1 MFITHSAYSF
11 RFGVL
16 STEQIIRLA
25 EKHGCIPL
33 VLAEINSTAG
43 ILPALQMANIPIQ
56 PAVDLREG
64 AVRKALLIP
73 ESPMGFQNLNEWLSK
88 DQRDLKY
95 LNLKEIR
102 VVYPLKQAPKRRLYS
117 NEWIGVEVSEQIK
130 ANNHKQFNRCIAW
143 ETLAFENVRDY
154 NAHKLLRSIDKNTVL
169 SNLNRFDYIAHDC
182 MWKDKSVIESQFS
195 QTLWSSSQYFIKSLP
210 PWDQFLNRGPGS
222 KNQKT
227 YTGKADKDRA
237 LLKQLCYD
245 ALPKRYQYVNQN
257 IKDRLKKE
265 LELITEKSFLS
276 YFLINW
282 DIIRYAQKENFFYVG
297 RGSGANSI
305 VAYLLNITNVDPVDL
320 DLYFERFINLHRQS
334 PPDFDIDFSW
344 RDRPRIT
351 EYIFNRFSNTSL
363 LGACNTFQHRSA
375 IREIGKVFGLPKLE
389 IDDLINKG
397 IANNEDN
404 IAKCIINYANRI
416 KGLPNQMTI
425 HSGGIVITNEPI
437 QVFSSTFL
445 PPKGFPT
452 ANFDMY
458 TAEKLGIHKFDI
470 LGQRGVSKISEC
482 IDIIKKNYPKKSKLI
497 DIHNIQKIK
506 SDPASISLL
515 QKGETLG
522 CFYIES
528 PAMRMLM
535 KKLKTSNYL
544 ELVAASSI
552 IRPGV
557 AKSGMM
563 REYIERHR
571 FPKLRKNANPI
582 LTAIM
587 PETYGI
593 MVYQED
599 VIKVAHKYADLTLSE
614 ADILRRGMS
623 GKYRSKEEI
632 IALKKQFLI
641 NCKRK
646 GYLASDYKEV
656 WRQIESFAGYAF
668 AKGHS
673 ASYALESLQSL
684 YLKAHFPIEYMVAT
698 INNGGGFYKAEFY
711 FHEAKQCGAKIEPPC
726 VNEGE
731 LTTVIRPKNRIIIG
745 TERISGIDV
754 ELCREIEAERK
765 KNGAYSS
772 LNNFINRLKKKTGKL
787 TLDSLLLLIKSE
799 AFRFTKRPK
808 RDVLWDAY
816 HQIRHKKEGESTLL
830 IFENS
835 PKSLAL
841 PKLENSE
848 LDDLYD
854 QEELFGFSLSHPFRL
869 FTGWQGKKSTS
880 VKDWSS
886 YIDNTIR
893 TIGYVIAVKR
903 NETEKGEFMQFGT
916 FLEISGEIFNTVHFP
931 NSIRNNIIRRN
942 GVYLLHGYVRDD
954 YGYLTLEVFDCN
966 YCPRRPDSRYTDMK
980 TQLPV
985 N

>member
-33 VLAEINSTAG
+33 VLAEINSTVG

-64 AVRKALLIP
+64 AIRKALLIP
-73 ESPMGFQNLNEWLSK
+73 ESPIGFQNLNEWLSK
-88 DQRDLKY
+88 GQRDLTCS
-95 LNLKEIR
+95 NLKGVR
-102 VVYPLKQAPKRRLYS
+102 VIYPLKQAPERKLYL
-117 NEWIGVEVSEQIK
+117 NEWIGVEAREQIK
-130 ANNHKQFNRCIAW
+130 ATNHKQFNRCIAW
-143 ETLAFENVRDY
+143 ETLAFEDTRDY
-154 NAHKLLRSIDKNTVL
+154 NTHKLLRSIDNNIVL
-169 SNLNRFDYIAHDC
+169 SNLNRFEYLAHDHV
-182 MWKDKSVIESQFS
+182 WKDKSVIESKFS
-195 QTLWSSSQYFIKSLP
+195 QTLWSSSQSFIKSLP
-210 PWDQFLNRGPGS
+210 SWDQFLNRGPGS

-227 YTGKADKDRA
+227 YTGKVEKDRA

-245 ALPKRYQYVNQN
+245 ALPKRYQDVNQN

-305 VAYLLNITNVDPVDL
+305 VAYLLNITNVDPMDL
-320 DLYFERFINLHRQS
+320 DLYFERFINLHRKS

-344 RDRPRIT
+344 RDRYRVT

-363 LGACNTFQHRSA
+363 LGACNTFQHKSA
-375 IREIGKVFGLPKLE
+375 IRETGKVFGLPKLE
-389 IDDLINKG
+389 IDDLINRE
-397 IANNEDN
+397 IVNDEDN
-404 IAKCIINYANRI
+404 FTKHVINYANRI
-416 KGLPNQMTI
+416 KGLPNQMAI
-425 HSGGIVITNEPI
+425 HSGGIVITDEPI
-437 QVFSSTFL
+437 YAFSSTFM

-482 IDIIKKNYPKKSKLI
+482 INIIKKNHPEKYKML
-497 DIHNIQKIK
+497 DIHNIEKIK

-515 QKGETLG
+515 QKGKTLG

-571 FPKLRKNANPI
+571 IPKLRENANPI

-614 ADILRRGMS
+614 ADVLRRGMS
-623 GKYRSKEEI
+623 GKYRSREELV
-632 IALKKQFLI
+632 ALKKQFLI

-684 YLKAHFPIEYMVAT
+684 YLKAYFPIEYMVAT

-731 LTTVIRPKNRIIIG
+731 LTTIVKSKNRIIIG
-745 TERISGIDV
+745 MERISGIDIK
-754 ELCREIEAERK
+754 LCRIIEDERK
-765 KNGAYSS
+765 KNGVYNS
-772 LNNFINRLKKKTGKL
+772 LDHFINRLKNKTRNL

-808 RDVLWDAY
+808 RDILWDAY
-816 HQIRHKKEGESTLL
+816 HQIRHQKEDESTLL

-835 PKSLAL
+835 PKSLIL
-841 PKLENSE
+841 PKLENTE

-854 QEELFGFSLSHPFRL
+854 QEELFGFSLRHPFRL
-869 FTGWQGKKSTS
+869 FTGWQGKKSTP
-880 VKDWSS
+880 VKNWKA
-886 YIDNTIR
+886 YIDNPIQ
-893 TIGYVIAVKR
+893 TIGYVITVKR
-903 NETEKGEFMQFGT
+903 NETEKGELMQFGT
-916 FLEISGEIFNTVHFP
+916 FLEIGGEIFETVHFP
-931 NSIRNNIIRRN
+931 NPVRNNMVRRN
-942 GVYLLHGYVRDD
+942 GVHLLHGYVRND
-954 YGYLTLEVFDCN
+954 YDCLTLEVFHCS
-966 YCPRRPDSRYTDMK
+966 YCQRRPDSRYVDIRS
-980 TQLPV
+980 V
-985 N
+985 S